1 MLKRLYY
8 PVWGVVIA
16 ILLYMKYAMKRER
29 RELRRARKAGASAR
43 K

>member
-1 MLKRLYY
+1 MLERLYY

-29 RELRRARKAGASAR
+29 RELRRQRSASAR